1 MNWHHCVD
9 CRSKFHEPGSRRLY
23 ASRISVP
30 LEASPIPASEYFE
43 WQRVSCGRRPK
54 ALLSHRGSQSPSLTP
69 WLSRSRFA
77 DGQTSA
83 GLGLGRVEGWSN
95 HEVSLPSLPP
105 YPSSFRASCERHLR
119 ENREQRRPA
128 VFCLYVYRVSRP
140 VDDKGWRPGMT
151 RAGGRREAGLT
162 QCADDMMRSC
172 AHENPARCRRSPL
185 QAPGVWGWNPHN
197 RHLSG

>member
-1 MNWHHCVD
+1 MAAGLL
-9 CRSKFHEPGSRRLY
+9 R
-23 ASRISVP
+23 
-30 LEASPIPASEYFE
+30 PATE
-43 WQRVSCGRRPK
+43 
-54 ALLSHRGSQSPSLTP
+54 SPSLTP

-105 YPSSFRASCERHLR
+105 CPSSFRASCERHLR

-197 RHLSG
+197 RHLRGSLTQWANDMMRNCSHGNPARCRRSPLQA